1 MTVASLGFLLAW
13 WLYYKRPDLPPRMA
27 KAAGGLYTLV
37 LDKYKIDELYGAVII
52 QPLISLSTT
61 VFWKGIDRGLIDG
74 AVDGRRRR
82 SAGDL
87 RRDAPHAVRQHPLL
101 CRMGRR
107 GRYRGDRLHGVERFA
122 MNFINDN
129 ILTIVV
135 FLPLAGAILL
145 AFFPRRDRDVRYF
158 ALAVSLITLLASLHL
173 PWYFVRGQSGFQ
185 FEENVPW
192 IPHPNIHYHLGV
204 DGISLWLV
212 VLTTFLM
219 PLCVLIS
226 WKSIDDRV
234 KEFFI
239 LMLVL
244 ETAMIGVF
252 VALDLFLF
260 YFFWEAT
267 LIPMALLIGMYGHGR
282 KIYAAVKFFLYT
294 MIASVFMLAAILWL
308 YARTGSFDFVTIQSA
323 IQSGQVAGFG
333 NAALWLFLGFFV
345 AFAVKVPLFP
355 VHTWLPDAHVEAPT
369 AGSVLLAGVLL
380 KMGTYG
386 LLRFNVG
393 LFPDEARRNAP
404 WIIALAIIGI
414 IYGALVAMIQ
424 PNIKRLVAYTSVS
437 HLGFV
442 VLGIFSFTQIGVD
455 GAVYQMLNHGVS
467 TGALFMLLG
476 MIYDRRH
483 TYDITEYGG
492 LATPMPI
499 YATFFAFI
507 MLSSVGL
514 PLLNGFVGEFMV
526 LSGAFQAKQLYGILA
541 ATGVIWSACYLLW
554 MYQRVFYGNVTNPA
568 NQTCAISMPASRSRC
583 GRWRLPRW

>member
-1 MTVASLGFLLAW
+1 
-13 WLYYKRPDLPPRMA
+13 
-27 KAAGGLYTLV
+27 
-37 LDKYKIDELYGAVII
+37 
-52 QPLISLSTT
+52 
-61 VFWKGIDRGLIDG
+61 
-74 AVDGRRRR
+74 
-82 SAGDL
+82 
-87 RRDAPHAVRQHPLL
+87 
-101 CRMGRR
+101 
-107 GRYRGDRLHGVERFA
+107 
-122 MNFINDN
+122 MNFVDRN
-129 ILTIVV
+129 ILTIVT

-158 ALAVSLITLLASLHL
+158 ALGISLITLLASLHL
-173 PWYFVRGQSGFQ
+173 PWYFNRSNSGFQ
-185 FEENVPW
+185 FEQNVPW

-204 DGISLWLV
+204 DGISMWLV

-226 WKSIDDRV
+226 WKGIHDRV

-252 VALDLFLF
+252 IALDLFLF

-267 LIPMALLIGMYGHGR
+267 LIPMALIIGIFGHGR
-282 KIYAAVKFFLYT
+282 RIYAAVKFFLYT
-294 MIASVFMLAAILWL
+294 MIASMFMLAAILWL
-308 YARTGSFDFVTIQSA
+308 YARTGSFDFVTIQA
-323 IQSGQVAGFG
+323 LIQSGQVNGFAQ
-333 NAALWLFLGFFV
+333 AALWLFLGFFV

-393 LFPDEARRNAP
+393 LFPDQARRNAP

-442 VLGIFSFTQIGVD
+442 VLGIFSFTQIGMD

-483 TYDITEYGG
+483 TYDFAEYGG
-492 LATPMPI
+492 LATPMPV

-514 PLLNGFVGEFMV
+514 PLLNGFIGEFMV
-526 LSGAFQAKQLYGILA
+526 LSGAFMDKQLYGILA
-541 ATGVIWSACYLLW
+541 ATGVIWSACYLMW

-568 NQTCAISMPASRSRC
+568 NAHLLDLDGRERVSMWPLAIAALVMGVAPMLWLHSIDPSVNAALKQSARSTPAVSRTVTAPGPPLRADVARVKAEVL
-583 GRWRLPRW
+583 GR